1 MFDNA
6 ILGRDLIYTFELG
19 VIVGMAAHK
28 HADNTLLRRTHVAA
42 ANSQDEDQFTDL
54 DENEDFLTEEDRRLR
69 DNLRSNLDK
78 HIATY

>member
-6 ILGRDLIYTFELG
+6 ILGRDLIYTFELR

-28 HADNTLLRRTHVAA
+28 HADNILLRRTYIVP
-42 ANSQDEDQFTDL
+42 ANSQDEDRFNDL
-54 DENEDFLTEEDRRLR
+54 DEKEDFLTEEDRRLR